1 MKTNR
6 SIESLLAVDPSKI
19 QAPALKAALEQQ
31 KKQQEE
37 ADAQKALSHFNDVA
51 SAISRKVSD
60 IRIIRE
66 REKCEIA
73 KLRKLEAARTAFQ
86 VDGDCAALR
95 KVLMEVR
102 GY

>member
-6 SIESLLAVDPSKI
+6 HIESLLAIDPSKI

-37 ADAQKALSHFNDVA
+37 ADALKALAHFNDVA
-51 SAISRKVSD
+51 SAISGKVSD
-60 IRIIRE
+60 IRAIRE
-66 REKCEIA
+66 REKLEMA
-73 KLRKLEAARTAFQ
+73 KLRKLEAARISFQ
-86 VDGDCAALR
+86 ADGDCSALR
-95 KVLMEVR
+95 KVLLEVR